1 MNKVLLVG
9 RLTKDPE
16 VKATASQVKVCNFT
30 IAVDRKFKDNNG
42 NKQADFIN
50 CVAWRQTADF
60 IGRYFTK
67 GQRIGIVGCIQ
78 TRTYDDN
85 NGQRHYITEVLAED
99 VEFVDSASGANGN
112 GAPRQGYDNGNQ
124 PRAQYASQSIQSA
137 PQQGQPAYSQQPAAQ
152 EAPVEV
158 MSTQSY
164 QASEQP
170 MQQTQTQPAPGSVA
184 EQAPT
189 APMTSIDPAQAPVPE
204 TEFTP
209 GPESEDLPFEI

>member
-16 VKATASQVKVCNFT
+16 VKATTSQVKVCNFT

-50 CVAWRQTADF
+50 CVAWRQTAEF
-60 IGRYFTK
+60 IGKYFTR

-99 VEFVDSASGANGN
+99 VEFVDSAAGGANN
-112 GAPRQGYDNGNQ
+112 GRQPTDNGYQQQQQQARPQYSAQ
-124 PRAQYASQSIQSA
+124 PVQTPQESNPVQMAEPVQQIQA
-137 PQQGQPAYSQQPAAQ
+137 QPAQ
-152 EAPVEV
+152 
-158 MSTQSY
+158 
-164 QASEQP
+164 
-170 MQQTQTQPAPGSVA
+170 GSVA
-184 EQAPT
+184 EAAPT
-189 APMTSIDPAQAPVPE
+189 APMTSIDPNQAPMPE
-204 TEFTP
+204 GEFNP
-209 GPESEDLPFEI
+209 GESGEDLPFEI

>member
-16 VKATASQVKVCNFT
+16 VKATTSQVKVCNFT

-50 CVAWRQTADF
+50 CVAWRQTAEF
-60 IGRYFTK
+60 IGKYFTR

-99 VEFVDSASGANGN
+99 VEFVDSAAGGANN
-112 GAPRQGYDNGNQ
+112 GRQPADNGYQQQQQQARPQYSAQ
-124 PRAQYASQSIQSA
+124 PVQTPQESNPVQMAEPVQQIQA
-137 PQQGQPAYSQQPAAQ
+137 QPAQ
-152 EAPVEV
+152 
-158 MSTQSY
+158 
-164 QASEQP
+164 
-170 MQQTQTQPAPGSVA
+170 GSVA
-184 EQAPT
+184 EAAPT
-189 APMTSIDPAQAPVPE
+189 APMTSIDPNQAPMPE
-204 TEFTP
+204 GEFNP
-209 GPESEDLPFEI
+209 GESQEDLPFEI

>member
-9 RLTKDPE
+9 RLTKDPA
-16 VKATASQVKVCNFT
+16 VKATTSQVKVCNFT

-50 CVAWRQTADF
+50 CVAWRQTAEF
-60 IGRYFTK
+60 IGRYFTR

-99 VEFVDSASGANGN
+99 VEFVDSANGANGN
-112 GAPRQGYDNGNQ
+112 AAPRQGNDGGYQQNNRASYSSQ
-124 PRAQYASQSIQSA
+124 PVQQAQPV
-137 PQQGQPAYSQQPAAQ
+137 PQ
-152 EAPVEV
+152 EV
-158 MSTQSY
+158 VTANEVPS
-164 QASEQP
+164 SEQP

-209 GPESEDLPFEI
+209 GPEGEDLPFEI

>member
-16 VKATASQVKVCNFT
+16 VKATTSQVKVCNFT

-50 CVAWRQTADF
+50 CVAWRQTAEF
-60 IGRYFTK
+60 IGKYFTR

-99 VEFVDSASGANGN
+99 VEFVDSAN
-112 GAPRQGYDNGNQ
+112 GAPNGRQANDPGYQQARPQYQSQ
-124 PRAQYASQSIQSA
+124 PVQVPEAQAQVEYA
-137 PQQGQPAYSQQPAAQ
+137 
-152 EAPVEV
+152 
-158 MSTQSY
+158 
-164 QASEQP
+164 
-170 MQQTQTQPAPGSVA
+170 QTQPAPGSVA
-184 EQAPT
+184 QQAHT
-189 APMTSIDPAQAPVPE
+189 APMTSIDPAQAPVPDNDFSE
-204 TEFTP
+204 GP
-209 GPESEDLPFEI
+209 GAEDLPFEI